1 MRSIARATSRKRN
14 EVLRHVTAWH
24 RCGAVHNQVVKRIEN
39 VRFTRDTERHEKD
52 LADIRQVLC
61 FTRIDRIDALCEP
74 LRQSF

>member
-1 MRSIARATSRKRN
+1 MRTTVWVTSRKRN

-74 LRQSF
+74 SRQSL